1 MSSISLIF
9 LKKVA
14 ISSKSVSLESD
25 VSDLYKKKQL

>member
-9 LKKVA
+9 LKKVV